1 MSSYARRKATM
12 SPGQRFMALME
23 SFIPSSL
30 MQSISFVGVM
40 IVGAL
45 LAFEL
50 FNFSTTEYALT
61 DLLGQLRFAGIK
73 WATILALAFCGID
86 FAGIARLF
94 TPERKT
100 QEPVEVWYLLGAW
113 FLGATMNALLTW
125 WSVSLALVNHAGL
138 GNEIIGR
145 EALIRGVP
153 VFVAILVWLIRV
165 LMIGTLSLTGSR
177 IIGHVTGRPM
187 ARRSAAAQASPSTHK
202 GQRPSPLPQSAQ
214 PSAQRSPAAAAALR
228 YQQQSGRTPPETSY
242 HPLPL
247 SARGASDDHRH

>member
-1 MSSYARRKATM
+1 MSSYARRKAAM
-12 SPGQRFMALME
+12 SPGQRIMAWFDSL
-23 SFIPSSL
+23 IPASL
-30 MQSISFVGVM
+30 LQSTSVVGLI

-45 LAFEL
+45 VAFEL
-50 FNFSTTEYALT
+50 FNFSTTDYALT
-61 DLLGQLRFAGIK
+61 DLLGNLQFVGIK

-94 TPERKT
+94 TPDRKSN
-100 QEPVEVWYLLGAW
+100 EPVEIWYLMGAW

-145 EALIRGVP
+145 DALIRGVP

-177 IIGHVTGRPM
+177 FFQQIAHATKV
-187 ARRSAAAQASPSTHK
+187 RRTAVVRSGDSSRQR
-202 GQRPSPLPQSAQ
+202 QRPSPLPQTTR
-214 PSAQRSPAAAAALR
+214 QRPMTASSQRRGKSRRNSSEP
-228 YQQQSGRTPPETSY
+228 SY

-247 SARGASDDHRH
+247 SASDARDDNRH

>member
-1 MSSYARRKATM
+1 MSSYARRSASM
-12 SPGQRFMALME
+12 SPGEKVMDWIE
-23 SFIPSSL
+23 SLIPASL
-30 MQSISFVGVM
+30 LRNISMIGIM

-61 DLLGQLRFAGIK
+61 DLLGELQFVGIK
-73 WATILALAFCGID
+73 WSTILALAFCGID

-94 TPERKT
+94 TPNRRS

-177 IIGHVTGRPM
+177 IYQGFKQRSSSGRRAPLQ
-187 ARRSAAAQASPSTHK
+187 ASRSAPVH
-202 GQRPSPLPQSAQ
+202 QRPSPLPQSARSRSQ
-214 PSAQRSPAAAAALR
+214 PRPSAASSRRRSH
-228 YQQQSGRTPPETSY
+228 SGRGTSEPSY

-247 SARGASDDHRH
+247 SARDGQRH

>member
-1 MSSYARRKATM
+1 MSSYARRKAAM
-12 SPGQRFMALME
+12 SPSQQILAWVDNLL
-23 SFIPSSL
+23 PTSL
-30 MQSISFVGVM
+30 VQSTSMVGIL

-94 TPERKT
+94 TPDRKS

-177 IIGHVTGRPM
+177 IIRQVTGQPA
-187 ARRSAAAQASPSTHK
+187 ARRPSTVQAT
-202 GQRPSPLPQSAQ
+202 GSDRRSRRPSPLPQSAR
-214 PSAQRSPAAAAALR
+214 SSSQRRPAPSPAPQR
-228 YQQQSGRTPPETSY
+228 GYTRGGNPEPSY

-247 SARGASDDHRH
+247 SARGSGEEQQH

>member
-1 MSSYARRKATM
+1 
-12 SPGQRFMALME
+12 MALIE
-23 SFIPSSL
+23 SLIPVSL
-30 MQSISFVGVM
+30 VQSTSLVGIM

-61 DLLGQLRFAGIK
+61 DLLGQLRFVGIK
-73 WATILALAFCGID
+73 WATILALAFCSID

-94 TPERKT
+94 TPERKS
-100 QEPVEVWYLLGAW
+100 QEPVEIWYLLGAW

-177 IIGHVTGRPM
+177 IMGHVAGRPTPRRPSASQSNRTGR
-187 ARRSAAAQASPSTHK
+187 AS
-202 GQRPSPLPQSAQ
+202 QRPSPVPQSAR
-214 PSAQRSPAAAAALR
+214 PTAQRRPASATSRRSRA
-228 YQQQSGRTPPETSY
+228 PETSY

-247 SARGASDDHRH
+247 SARGRNDKQSH

>member
-1 MSSYARRKATM
+1 M
-12 SPGQRFMALME
+12 SPSQKIMAWFDSL
-23 SFIPSSL
+23 IPASL
-30 MQSISFVGVM
+30 LQSTSVIGIM

-50 FNFSTTEYALT
+50 FNFSTTEFALT
-61 DLLGQLRFAGIK
+61 DLLGDLRFIGIK

-94 TPERKT
+94 TPNRKS

-145 EALIRGVP
+145 DALIRGVP

-177 IIGHVTGRPM
+177 ILHQFTSGAPS
-187 ARRSAAAQASPSTHK
+187 RRNSVVRTSDSSRRR
-202 GQRPSPLPQSAQ
+202 QRPSPLPQSAR
-214 PSAQRSPAAAAALR
+214 QRPAAASSQR
-228 YQQQSGRTPPETSY
+228 RSRPRTGSQEPSY

-247 SARGASDDHRH
+247 SARDSRDGHNH

>member
-1 MSSYARRKATM
+1 MSSYARRTAAM
-12 SPGQRFMALME
+12 SPGQRIMAWFDDFMPA
-23 SFIPSSL
+23 SL
-30 MQSISFVGVM
+30 LQNTSLIGII

-45 LAFEL
+45 VAFEL
-50 FNFSTTEYALT
+50 FNFSTTDYALT
-61 DLLGQLRFAGIK
+61 DLLGDLRFVGIK

-94 TPERKT
+94 TPDRKSH
-100 QEPVEVWYLLGAW
+100 EPVEVWYLLGAW

-145 EALIRGVP
+145 EALIRSVP

-177 IIGHVTGRPM
+177 IFQHITGGPTVRRTSVVHASDS
-187 ARRSAAAQASPSTHK
+187 ARQHPT
-202 GQRPSPLPQSAQ
+202 PLPQSAR
-214 PSAQRSPAAAAALR
+214 PRPMTASSRRRS
-228 YQQQSGRTPPETSY
+228 QSRRSSQDPSY

-247 SARGASDDHRH
+247 SASDNHRH

>member
-1 MSSYARRKATM
+1 
-12 SPGQRFMALME
+12 MAWVE
-23 SFIPSSL
+23 SLVPASL
-30 MQSISFVGVM
+30 VQSTSLVGIM

-94 TPERKT
+94 TPERKS

-177 IIGHVTGRPM
+177 IIRHVTGQPVTNR
-187 ARRSAAAQASPSTHK
+187 ASGGQAHRTTRRSP
-202 GQRPSPLPQSAQ
+202 RPSPLPQSAA
-214 PSAQRSPAAAAALR
+214 PTAQRRPASASAR
-228 YQQQSGRTPPETSY
+228 RQSYTPSDTSEPSY

-247 SARGASDDHRH
+247 SARGSGEQQRH

>member
-1 MSSYARRKATM
+1 MSSYARRPAAM
-12 SPGQRFMALME
+12 SPNQKIME
-23 SFIPSSL
+23 WIDSLIPASL
-30 MQSISFVGVM
+30 LSNATLVGIM

-45 LAFEL
+45 VAFEL

-61 DLLGQLRFAGIK
+61 DLLGQLQFAGIK

-94 TPERKT
+94 TPDRKS

-125 WSVSLALVNHAGL
+125 WSVSLALINHAGL

-177 IIGHVTGRPM
+177 IFRQVTQ
-187 ARRSAAAQASPSTHK
+187 RSSG
-202 GQRPSPLPQSAQ
+202 GQRSFASSSERSQRRPTPLPQAARPQSQ
-214 PSAQRSPAAAAALR
+214 PRPAAASSR
-228 YQQQSGRTPPETSY
+228 RRGRPGRDAPEPSY

-247 SARGASDDHRH
+247 SARDTRDGQRH

>member
-1 MSSYARRKATM
+1 MAWVESLIPASLVESMSM
-12 SPGQRFMALME
+12 
-23 SFIPSSL
+23 
-30 MQSISFVGVM
+30 VGIM
-40 IVGAL
+40 IIGAL

-94 TPERKT
+94 TPERKS

-165 LMIGTLSLTGSR
+165 LMIGTLSLTGSKMIR
-177 IIGHVTGRPM
+177 HVTGRPPT
-187 ARRSAAAQASPSTHK
+187 RRPSSDQANRSGRASR
-202 GQRPSPLPQSAQ
+202 RPSPLPQSAR
-214 PSAQRSPAAAAALR
+214 PSAQRSPAAASDRRRPSNRGA
-228 YQQQSGRTPPETSY
+228 PETSY

-247 SARGASDDHRH
+247 SARGSGDDQPH